1 MNAPWYAV
9 LFPVAV
15 ALGGC
20 SDAPEPVASG
30 EVAARVNDAAISLRQ
45 VDQAM
50 AAAAEGLSPEQLGD
64 ARDAVLESLI
74 DEELMVQKARARRLD
89 HTPEVSREIEAARRQ
104 ILARA
109 YLEQVTAV
117 DPRPSS
123 VEIRKFY
130 ASHPALFAERRI
142 YNLQE
147 IAIRIAPDRYDELRQ
162 KVGELGDL
170 QKIAAWLG
178 EQKIPF
184 NVSQA
189 VKAAEQLPLD
199 NLPNFAQMKDG
210 QFALTRAPAGAALVV
225 LAGTRAQ
232 PLDKTAARPFIEQ
245 YLANARKAELAKAE
259 LKHLRETAT
268 IEYVGDFAAS
278 APKAMAAAAVPQ
290 ADGVIAPAL
299 PAAAPAASVGAASD
313 APAAPLGAP
322 AEAMRSALEKGA
334 AGLR

>member
-130 ASHPALFAERRI
+130 ASHRALFAERRI
-142 YNLQE
+142 YSFHQFEVQVRPERMRALVE
-147 IAIRIAPDRYDELRQ
+147 IAENAHSVEAIVAA
-162 KVGELGDL
+162 LGRERL
-170 QKIAAWLG
+170 SFSSAA
-178 EQKIPF
+178 
-184 NVSQA
+184 A
-189 VKAAEQLPLD
+189 VLPAEQLPFDRLGGFAGLKPGD
-199 NLPNFAQMKDG
+199 NLLTPGDTGAQ
-210 QFALTRAPAGAALVV
+210 LVHLV
-225 LAGTRAQ
+225 GVRPQ
-232 PLDKTAARPFIEQ
+232 PLDEAAARPVIEQ
-245 YLANARKAELAKAE
+245 FLMNRERLELARDEAARLRKAAS
-259 LKHLRETAT
+259 
-268 IEYVGDFAAS
+268 IEYVGVFAR
-278 APKAMAAAAVPQ
+278 APRQPAPRAGTAAAATPGVPT
-290 ADGVIAPAL
+290 ATRT
-299 PAAAPAASVGAASD
+299 AATQQQ
-313 APAAPLGAP
+313 
-322 AEAMRSALEKGA
+322 
-334 AGLR
+334 